1 MSKTGFTDWLHKEIK
16 LQQQQRKI
24 IMAKNLKEHQHGAV
38 TIDQAQKKLILD
50 LFNAGREFN
59 EDYREGGFKYMRVWT
74 IEQLTDLID
83 DMKDAFGIV
92 PKVSEYKDD
101 DGGSMPAHFQDHVWS
116 NDPRAWKRK
125 DEHG

>member
-24 IMAKNLKEHQHGAV
+24 LMAKNLKEHQHGAV

-92 PKVSEYKDD
+92 PKVSEYKND
-101 DGGSMPAHFQDHVWS
+101 DGDSMPAHFQDHVYS
-116 NDPRAWKRK
+116 NNPRAWKRE
-125 DEHG
+125 D

>member
-16 LQQQQRKI
+16 LQQQQQRKI
-24 IMAKNLKEHQHGAV
+24 IMAKNLKEQQHGAV
-38 TIDQAQKKLILD
+38 IIDQAQKKLILD

-59 EDYREGGFKYMRVWT
+59 DDYRESGIKYMRVWT

-92 PKVSEYKDD
+92 PKKSSEKDFN
-101 DGGSMPAHFQDHVWS
+101 GEIGSPMFWTDHVWS
-116 NDPRAWKRK
+116 DDPRAWQRK
-125 DEHG
+125 D

>member
-16 LQQQQRKI
+16 LQQQQQRRI
-24 IMAKNLKEHQHGAV
+24 IMAKNIKEQQHGAV
-38 TIDQAQKKLILD
+38 TIDQQQKKLILD
-50 LFNAGREFN
+50 LFNAGRSFN

-92 PKVSEYKDD
+92 PKVSAYKND
-101 DGGSMPAHFQDHVWS
+101 DGEIMPAHFQDHVWS
-116 NDPRAWKRK
+116 DDPRAWQRK
-125 DEHG
+125 D

>member
-24 IMAKNLKEHQHGAV
+24 IMAKNLKEQQHGAV
-38 TIDQAQKKLILD
+38 IIDQAQKKLILD

-59 EDYREGGFKYMRVWT
+59 DDYRESGIKYMRVWT

-83 DMKDAFGIV
+83 FFKNSFVLFI
-92 PKVSEYKDD
+92 P
-101 DGGSMPAHFQDHVWS
+101 
-116 NDPRAWKRK
+116 
-125 DEHG
+125 

>member
-16 LQQQQRKI
+16 LQQQQQRRI
-24 IMAKNLKEHQHGAV
+24 LMAKNLKEHQHGAV
-38 TIDQAQKKLILD
+38 TIDQQQKKLILD

-92 PKVSEYKDD
+92 PKISEYKDD
-101 DGGSMPAHFQDHVWS
+101 DGSVMPAHYQDHVWS
-116 NDPRAWKRK
+116 NDPRAWQRK
-125 DEHG
+125 D